1 MEFYLS
7 KKLPNLEPDKIKINK
22 DHLLKE
28 DKNKN
33 FALSPNKISSYRNH
47 NNDNK
52 TEGNKLIKSIQ
63 NKHNYL
69 LFKNALNDKSKEKF
83 LKLKQVEHKALSLD
97 KKEIINNIKKFQFHE
112 LKSNELNDIENNSKK
127 ENGNKELKTDNNI
140 KLNNNFFRLFKN
152 RKKNKII
159 KKGKES
165 VFPTIINYNPIEI
178 EKNVINRN
186 KNSSNYNNLYT
197 SQNEDIS
204 RFKRN
209 AFYNSLNKN
218 KSLVK
223 EVKKLNIDKKSKINL
238 KFYNNFNKN
247 RESKE
252 IIFPRNREK
261 SNLISL
267 TDEKISNKLIKGIN
281 IGNLKDNKIS
291 TYKDNINIKSSNKKL
306 KLVSSIDKKILL
318 NRDKVQKNNNLTRK
332 FTPNYKIKIITRNN
346 VNSKSKKSI
355 KFNNIIKT
363 SKEAIQNDNIDDSF
377 RDELNIII
385 SGVNNYGTEKKKNSH
400 DKPKTIDNFKG
411 KKIIDNFK
419 QDNIDCTDDMDI
431 DININIENIND
442 ESEEKSIPKENEEK
456 INLMKQYKRPIT
468 SYAFSK
474 T

>member
-7 KKLPNLEPDKIKINK
+7 KKLPNLDPDKIKINK
-22 DHLLKE
+22 EHLLKE
-28 DKNKN
+28 DKNKDL
-33 FALSPNKISSYRNH
+33 ALSPNKISSYRNH
-47 NNDNK
+47 NCDNK

-69 LFKNALNDKSKEKF
+69 LFKNALTDKSKEKF
-83 LKLKQVEHKALSLD
+83 LKLKKIEHKALSLD

-112 LKSNELNDIENNSKK
+112 LKSNELTDIENNSKK
-127 ENGNKELKTDNNI
+127 ENEIKELKKDNI

-152 RKKNKII
+152 KKKSQII
-159 KKGKES
+159 KKDKES

-186 KNSSNYNNLYT
+186 KNSINYYNLYT

-204 RFKRN
+204 HFNRN
-209 AFYNSLNKN
+209 PFYNSLNKN

-223 EVKKLNIDKKSKINL
+223 EINKFNNEKKSKINL
-238 KFYNNFNKN
+238 KFYNNANKN
-247 RESKE
+247 KENKE

-267 TDEKISNKLIKGIN
+267 TDEKISNKLINGIS
-281 IGNLKDNKIS
+281 IGNFKENKIL
-291 TYKDNINIKSSNKKL
+291 TYKDNINNKSTNKKL
-306 KLVSSIDKKILL
+306 KLVSSIDTKILL
-318 NRDKVQKNNNLTRK
+318 NKDKVQKSNNLQRK
-332 FTPNYKIKIITRNN
+332 YTPNYKIKIITRNN
-346 VNSKSKKSI
+346 GNNKSKKNI
-355 KFNNIIKT
+355 KFNNVIKNSKDT
-363 SKEAIQNDNIDDSF
+363 SNQDDNIDDSF

-385 SGVNNYGTEKKKNSH
+385 SGVSNINTEKKKNSH
-400 DKPKTIDNFKG
+400 NKPKTIDNFKG

-419 QDNIDCTDDMDI
+419 QDNIDYTDDINI
-431 DININIENIND
+431 DINIENIND

-456 INLMKQYKRPIT
+456 INLMKQCKRPIT
-468 SYAFSK
+468 SYAYSK